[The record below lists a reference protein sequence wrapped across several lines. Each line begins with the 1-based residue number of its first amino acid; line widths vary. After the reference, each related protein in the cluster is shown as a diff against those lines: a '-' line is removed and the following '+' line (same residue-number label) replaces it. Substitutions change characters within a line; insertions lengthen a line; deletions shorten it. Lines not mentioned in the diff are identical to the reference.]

1 MPLAV
6 HYDSIPGN
14 GVFSITYDLRHIAI
28 RVLNIQQLK
37 SQQAATVWT
46 LILGAWKLSRHG
58 TLRSTTYIMSR
69 QGPLSRLDLCNGD
82 LMKPGRAGKRRGI
95 YRPRYSGH
103 RPGPDRE
110 KGIPARIY

>member
-58 TLRSTTYIMSR
+58 DIEIDKIHHVPPGT
-69 QGPLSRLDLCNGD
+69 PLE
-82 LMKPGRAGKRRGI
+82 I
-95 YRPRYSGH
+95 
-103 RPGPDRE
+103 
-110 KGIPARIY
+110 